1 MVGVLVGVA
10 GCGRSAAYV
19 DRVARS
25 VPAPPGLTFTG
36 ITHQTYQDGLG
47 AATQEATADYTNPP
61 MPCAQLLAAWRASL
75 QAAHWTIDEKNS
87 TFGGLEVKRSGY
99 KIIVNLGNVTTCDHT
114 IVGVQN

>member
-47 AATQEATADYTNPP
+47 AATQEATANYTNPP